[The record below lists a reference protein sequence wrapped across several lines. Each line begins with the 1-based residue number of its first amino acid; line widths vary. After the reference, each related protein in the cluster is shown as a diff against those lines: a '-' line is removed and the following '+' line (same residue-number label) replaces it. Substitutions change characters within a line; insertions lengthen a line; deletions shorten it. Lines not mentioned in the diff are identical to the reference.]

1 MKKRERIFL
10 ESLVLSITLILICST
25 MAHYI
30 YSNVLAM
37 NLSEKICLEQGREN
51 QELRDWGGQDL
62 SFTSFVRG
70 FRSIRNTIGVN
81 IKTSRWPIQAFPSYP
96 KSMIAQMLFQ
106 SPPRASPLRL
116 SFCVPERILG

>member
-10 ESLVLSITLILICST
+10 ETLVLSIALILICTT
-25 MAHYI
+25 MAHCT

-37 NLSEKICLEQGREN
+37 SLSEKICLEQGREN
-51 QELRDWGGQDL
+51 QELRDWGGQYL
-62 SFTSFVRG
+62 SFTSLVPA

-81 IKTSRWPIQAFPSYP
+81 IKTSCWPIQVFPSYP
-96 KSMIAQMLFQ
+96 KSVTAQMLFQ
-106 SPPRASPLRL
+106 SLPRASPLKL